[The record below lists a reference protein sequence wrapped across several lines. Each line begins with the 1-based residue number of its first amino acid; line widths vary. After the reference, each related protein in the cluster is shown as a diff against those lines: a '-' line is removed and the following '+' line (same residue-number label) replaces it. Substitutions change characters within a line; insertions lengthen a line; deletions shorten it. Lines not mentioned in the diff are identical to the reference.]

1 MHNQT
6 RLAYNQFLSRIAQIN
21 GVADATQKFAVE
33 PSVEQRLVEKVQ
45 ESSAF
50 LSLINSHIVD
60 AMEGEKVHIGVNSTI
75 AGRTDTSG
83 RRVTSKHC
91 PLTNT
96 AANKPTTIPTSVT
109 PLSTLGGTAPNS
121 KRFCARQPASR
132 LRVTA

>member
-6 RLAYNQFLSRIAQIN
+6 RLAYNQFLSRIAQLN

-45 ESSAF
+45 ESSPF

-83 RRVTSKHC
+83 RRATSRAL
-91 PLTNT
+91 PPIST
-96 AANKPTTIPTSVT
+96 AANKPTTTPTSAT
-109 PLSTLGGTAPNS
+109 PLSTVGDIVPNFR
-121 KRFCARQPASR
+121 RFCARQPASK

>member
-6 RLAYNQFLSRIAQIN
+6 RLAYNQFLSRIAQLN

-45 ESSAF
+45 ESSPF

-83 RRVTSKHC
+83 
-91 PLTNT
+91 T
-96 AANKPTTIPTSVT
+96 AERQT
-109 PLSTLGGTAPNS
+109 P
-121 KRFCARQPASR
+121 
-132 LRVTA
+132 